1 MRRAGSGPYE
11 GRSEPSES
19 RSARVKAKAPSV
31 SVVWSELSAECGA
44 RADRGGPRDK
54 SHSIIRPCVAYCVVK
69 PCQVRARRPG
79 RCQRVDGNREARC
92 GPGGV
97 LKPLMLACVMMPS
110 HPGPCYPL
118 PPARGGRGR
127 RRVCD
132 GCAAPCSPALLAG
145 FQWWVLQGWCP
156 PEQSLCI

>member
-11 GRSEPSES
+11 GRSESSES

-44 RADRGGPRDK
+44 RADRGGPREK

-79 RCQRVDGNREARC
+79 RCQRVDGDREARC

-97 LKPLMLACVMMPS
+97 LKPLILACGMMPS
-110 HPGPCYPL
+110 HPGVL
-118 PPARGGRGR
+118 AHVALFPPSPGG
-127 RRVCD
+127 
-132 GCAAPCSPALLAG
+132 
-145 FQWWVLQGWCP
+145 
-156 PEQSLCI
+156 